1 MSQARG
7 GASNIREGVLLRRLP
22 GVRARTA
29 RPRLPN
35 PTDAPGGRNALR
47 PQWPHHLRD
56 SGVLSLDGGAD
67 WTFETKP
74 SSAAQTFVDW
84 YPSALASII
93 SEIRE
98 LRHGPETAVHFV
110 GRRHGG
116 HLVLGLEHFDQRNG
130 MGLAEA
136 LIPRLANHRF
146 RRIDIV
152 HSLARNGRPR
162 DVLSFYGARAR
173 AQLRSPKLLPADLA
187 KRLYAHRNGI
197 AHGKSNVAQGGNR
210 DGYFEIA
217 RDLPIVKL
225 LARLAISDATL

>member
-1 MSQARG
+1 M
-7 GASNIREGVLLRRLP
+7 
-22 GVRARTA
+22 
-29 RPRLPN
+29 
-35 PTDAPGGRNALR
+35 
-47 PQWPHHLRD
+47 
-56 SGVLSLDGGAD
+56 LSLDGGAD